1 MSVDPS
7 RALQRSIGAAK
18 LDIPTIEEVEA
29 DESSTTEAGAVLV
42 ISSIIGSLGGLFVN
56 GIWGFIVILIIQIVG
71 WYIWAWASAE
81 IASRLFGSRTTD
93 LGEMQRVIG
102 YGSAP
107 RVLGIIPFLGFFAFI
122 WTMVVQVVGIRQ
134 AGELST
140 GQAIITAIV
149 GIIPTFIG
157 VAIVTSILL

>member
-1 MSVDPS
+1 MSIDPT

-18 LDIPTIEEVEA
+18 LDVPIIEEIEA
-29 DESSTTEAGAVLV
+29 DESSTTEAGAVLIV
-42 ISSIIGSLGGLFVN
+42 SSIIGSLGGLFIN
-56 GIWGFIVILIIQIVG
+56 GIWGFIVVLIIQLVG

-81 IASRLFGSRTTD
+81 IARRMFNSSTTD
-93 LGEMQRVIG
+93 TGEMLRVIG

-140 GQAIITAIV
+140 GQAVITAIV

-157 VAIVTSILL
+157 VAIVTAILL